1 MPSPSSLFSAY
12 ASMTAS
18 IMLFRSMAND
28 IIPYPIRNYLVSSLG
43 YLFKPRSRLLTLVM
57 EESNGMV
64 RNQVYDASEVY
75 LCTKIS
81 PDTERLKVSK
91 TPREKHLTIR
101 LEKGEKIFDLFEGVE
116 LKWRFVCAE
125 AEKGN
130 NPNDQVVG
138 RAEKRSFELSFD
150 KKYKGLVL
158 GSYVPFVLEKAKAI
172 RDQQRILKMYT
183 LSTQGYMGM
192 MWDSINL
199 EHPAT
204 FETLAMDPKLK
215 KDVMEDLD
223 RFVKRKG
230 FYKKVGKAWKR
241 GYLLYGPPGT
251 GKSSLVAAMANHLKF
266 DVYDLQLVN
275 IMADYDLRRLLLS
288 TGNRSILVI
297 EDIDC
302 SIDLPDRRHAPDG
315 RKQPEQHV
323 QLTLSGLLNFID
335 GLWSSC
341 GDERIIVFT
350 TNHKDR
356 LDPALLRPGRMDM
369 HIHMSYCN
377 PQGFKLL
384 ASNYLG
390 IHGYH
395 HLFGEIEGL
404 LQDTEV
410 SPAQVAEELMKSED
424 PDIALGGLVKLLKRK
439 KLEGDGPVDKDGKT
453 VGIRE
458 VKRQKVETKGKPVRM
473 SRRKVWD
480 SINFEHPATFETLAM
495 DPELKNAVMEDLNR
509 FISRK
514 EFYKKVGR
522 AWKRGYLLYG
532 PPGTSKSSLVAA
544 MANYLKFDVYDL
556 QLISIAVSI
565 FQAGNSQQPADKPIN
580 LKKEV
585 QLTLSGLLNFI
596 DGLWSSCGDERI
608 IIFTTNHKDRLDPA
622 PLRPGRMDM
631 YIHMSY
637 CNPQGFKLL
646 ASNYLGIHGYHH
658 LFGETE
664 GLLQD
669 TEVSPAQVAEELMMS
684 EDPDVALSGLV
695 KLLKWKKLEGDD
707 ANAFDIQDVKRQ
719 KGNCYS

>member
-18 IMLFRSMAND
+18 VMLFRSMAND
-28 IIPYPIRNYLVSSLG
+28 IIPNPIRNYLVTSLG

-91 TPREKHLTIR
+91 TPREKNLTIR

-116 LKWRFVCAE
+116 LKWRFVCSE

-130 NPNDQVVG
+130 NPNDQVVA

-172 RDQQRILKMYT
+172 RDEQRILKMYT

-215 KDVMEDLD
+215 NDVMEDLD

-275 IMADYDLRRLLLS
+275 IMGDYDLRRLLLS

-315 RKQPEQHV
+315 RKQPEHHV

-404 LQDTEV
+404 LQDIEV

-453 VGIRE
+453 VGIQE
-458 VKRQKVETKGKPVRM
+458 VKRQKVETKGKPVRK
-473 SRRKVWD
+473 SRRKVYMCNKISPD
-480 SINFEHPATFETLAM
+480 TEMLKISKSPKDNNLTIKFAKCETM
-495 DPELKNAVMEDLNR
+495 VDYFQGIELKWA
-509 FISRK
+509 
-514 EFYKKVGR
+514 YVGNEVGMSNNQKDPS
-522 AWKRGYLLYG
+522 AKR
-532 PPGTSKSSLVAA
+532 SFV
-544 MANYLKFDVYDL
+544 
-556 QLISIAVSI
+556 
-565 FQAGNSQQPADKPIN
+565 
-580 LKKEV
+580 
-585 QLTLSGLLNFI
+585 
-596 DGLWSSCGDERI
+596 
-608 IIFTTNHKDRLDPA
+608 
-622 PLRPGRMDM
+622 
-631 YIHMSY
+631 
-637 CNPQGFKLL
+637 
-646 ASNYLGIHGYHH
+646 
-658 LFGETE
+658 
-664 GLLQD
+664 
-669 TEVSPAQVAEELMMS
+669 
-684 EDPDVALSGLV
+684 
-695 KLLKWKKLEGDD
+695 
-707 ANAFDIQDVKRQ
+707 
-719 KGNCYS
+719 